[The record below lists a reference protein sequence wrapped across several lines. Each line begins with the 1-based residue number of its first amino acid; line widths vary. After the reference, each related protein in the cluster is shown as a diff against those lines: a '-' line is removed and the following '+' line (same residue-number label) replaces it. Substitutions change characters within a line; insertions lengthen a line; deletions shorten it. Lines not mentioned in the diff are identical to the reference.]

1 MSFLTNIVDF
11 FSSSNKTHDQLNSFV
26 NEKFT
31 FFLNNSNLLLT
42 FVSDFEDY
50 KSGDPNIPIGK
61 SKCNECEDLYILT
74 SDIFEKYFNRINIP
88 YDIDVSEGNS
98 KTNYKDKVLYF
109 FDLKDLKKI
118 LDEHNLEKSSSD
130 ITQLNKKRLLCKI
143 ISLSFIKLYIIVK
156 SIYQTFNIYDSLI
169 IEEKT
174 EDYQAPVIEPLPP
187 IDPTIDPVQEPALD
201 PVQEPAL
208 DPVQELPLDPVQE
221 LPLDPVQELP
231 LDPTIHP
238 TIHPVQ
244 EPAGDPYGIPDPF
257 HDPYKTPEPYEKP
270 EPIQTHD
277 PYGRAV
283 LPIQT
288 HDPYGRAIPPIQ
300 TYDLEPYRTALP
312 LPPIEQNKNAD
323 TQSGGNVFYN
333 MYNTLL
339 GKKTE
344 SPIVT
349 TNNVASG
356 LSPASPSITGLSPA
370 SPSITGL
377 STETNPDLDPNLRKE
392 KEKEKEKDKLQL
404 SNNIFYSIFVI
415 LFEDSKDEQLDPT
428 NFNVSFLTKGVSN
441 MTNETLG
448 AKIPEILQHISS
460 SKIFELDF
468 LGESCLIFRDDN
480 FKFIQLETS
489 DTESKEATMFIDEVD
504 KQHEPF
510 NKIIETKR
518 KLLGTILNKENRDTI
533 VSYHKSE
540 SQHKFANFK
549 FFNAFKSH
557 LKTMIKNYFDSRAN
571 LYNNIVKEL
580 FMFDKKTGAIISLN
594 SNLTYKYISEL
605 SKKTEI
611 ILLDLHITLFK
622 TLNSIL
628 TDSVN
633 EINVMKKKA
642 PLSAPVTTLVTA
654 PVATQETAPVTAP
667 VTTLVTTENEANI
680 GGPQHLGGAKTIKHN
695 KRNNKRSIKRNNKR
709 SIKKNK
715 KKRQTRKAKK
725 Q

>member
-98 KTNYKDKVLYF
+98 KTNYKNKVLYF

-130 ITQLNKKRLLCKI
+130 IGQLNKKRLLCKI

-174 EDYQAPVIEPLPP
+174 EAPVIEPLPP
-187 IDPTIDPVQEPALD
+187 IDPTIDPTLDPTIHPTLDPTLDPTLEPAIHPVQEPAQEPLQEPLQEPALD
-201 PVQEPAL
+201 PVQEP
-208 DPVQELPLDPVQE
+208 PLDPFQE
-221 LPLDPVQELP
+221 PPLD
-231 LDPTIHP
+231 P

-257 HDPYKTPEPYEKP
+257 HDHYKTPEPIQTQDHYRRALP
-270 EPIQTHD
+270 PIQTQDHYRRALPPIQTHGH
-277 PYGRAV
+277 YGRAV
-283 LPIQT
+283 
-288 HDPYGRAIPPIQ
+288 
-300 TYDLEPYRTALP
+300 P
-312 LPPIEQNKNAD
+312 LPPIEQNNNAD

-356 LSPASPSITGLSPA
+356 LSPASPSITGLSTETRL
-370 SPSITGL
+370 SP
-377 STETNPDLDPNLRKE
+377 ETNPDLSKE
-392 KEKEKEKDKLQL
+392 KEKEKLQL

-441 MTNETLG
+441 MTNTTLG
-448 AKIPEILQHISS
+448 AKIPEILQHISN

-518 KLLGTILNKENRDTI
+518 KLLGTILNKENRDAI
-533 VSYHKSE
+533 VHYYKSE

-557 LKTMIKNYFDSRAN
+557 LKTMTKNYFDSRAN

-642 PLSAPVTTLVTA
+642 RLSAPVTTQETA
-654 PVATQETAPVTAP
+654 PVTTQETAPVTAP
-667 VTTLVTTENEANI
+667 VTTQNEANI
-680 GGPQHLGGAKTIKHN
+680 GVLQHLGGAKTIKHN

-709 SIKKNK
+709 SIKKNR

>member
-1 MSFLTNIVDF
+1 
-11 FSSSNKTHDQLNSFV
+11 
-26 NEKFT
+26 
-31 FFLNNSNLLLT
+31 
-42 FVSDFEDY
+42 
-50 KSGDPNIPIGK
+50 
-61 SKCNECEDLYILT
+61 
-74 SDIFEKYFNRINIP
+74 
-88 YDIDVSEGNS
+88 
-98 KTNYKDKVLYF
+98 
-109 FDLKDLKKI
+109 
-118 LDEHNLEKSSSD
+118 
-130 ITQLNKKRLLCKI
+130 
-143 ISLSFIKLYIIVK
+143 
-156 SIYQTFNIYDSLI
+156 
-169 IEEKT
+169 
-174 EDYQAPVIEPLPP
+174 
-187 IDPTIDPVQEPALD
+187 
-201 PVQEPAL
+201 
-208 DPVQELPLDPVQE
+208 
-221 LPLDPVQELP
+221 
-231 LDPTIHP
+231 
-238 TIHPVQ
+238 
-244 EPAGDPYGIPDPF
+244 
-257 HDPYKTPEPYEKP
+257 
-270 EPIQTHD
+270 
-277 PYGRAV
+277 
-283 LPIQT
+283 
-288 HDPYGRAIPPIQ
+288 
-300 TYDLEPYRTALP
+300 
-312 LPPIEQNKNAD
+312 
-323 TQSGGNVFYN
+323 VFYN

-356 LSPASPSITGLSPA
+356 LSPASPSITGLSTETRL
-370 SPSITGL
+370 SP
-377 STETNPDLDPNLRKE
+377 ETNPDLSKE
-392 KEKEKEKDKLQL
+392 KEKEKLQL

-441 MTNETLG
+441 MTNTTLG
-448 AKIPEILQHISS
+448 AKIPEILQHISN

-518 KLLGTILNKENRDTI
+518 KLLGTILNKENRDAI
-533 VSYHKSE
+533 VHYYKSE

-557 LKTMIKNYFDSRAN
+557 LKTMTKNYFDSRAN

-642 PLSAPVTTLVTA
+642 RLSAPVTTQETA
-654 PVATQETAPVTAP
+654 PVTTQETAPVTAP
-667 VTTLVTTENEANI
+667 VTTQNEANI
-680 GGPQHLGGAKTIKHN
+680 GVLQHLGGAKTIKHN

-709 SIKKNK
+709 SIKKNR